1 MDDSFKPPNLFDIEN
16 NPPSTRDKGKRKAD
30 GMDDLFEPPNSLD
43 KENDKSYIPNIQ
55 DRGNRRVDDSLSM
68 RTSTMDTRSDAALER
83 YIRSYS
89 PYMDDGFSTDTS
101 TTSTPIVNVSEEIAL
116 TVPTGVI
123 QQTNPSG
130 LDVSMP
136 SAEDVI
142 SSDESVYESAPQT
155 EVQVGYEG
163 ETIEHL
169 DDGDDS
175 DLARSIKGFYRI
187 LDLIAEQGSGGLVDK
202 VVISESPF
210 QAFINGICPGA
221 YSSVTRVNFK
231 ALDEL
236 GIKPIGIYG
245 SKSQIVRLLSQ
256 LHVVD
261 EMIAVQLLADNN
273 DPHTQKILRSGLY
286 ILRPEEH
293 TGPTEQIFLIYW
305 PEQDTWSDSA
315 PSAVSRNRTTFMRYL
330 TKLCDQVVALM
341 SPEHAQSIVWKQQDG
356 DDDDSAL
363 DRDVGNTRII
373 NCVVD
378 RTTDQEESIK
388 VRKGFKAS
396 SEYIILLE
404 SAEESVPHQVPPKS
418 LPLWGETTQGF
429 MTAKFVAGQRKT
441 DLQYS
446 FSELSLADHLK
457 THRLRISESLSAEE
471 LKILVRVGLKKRFP
485 ELCNGWERQSKDI
498 HVSYTEQ
505 FEAEQSKAKAKV
517 AHDSTGIQCTVHEA
531 VVKEILQLYPSLD
544 QAAFPYTDTQP
555 EDTAA
560 PCQPVALLYPN
571 AARDLEQGL
580 KKCTSNLDP
589 KFRNAKDK
597 ICHFVMLAPRTTYLD
612 SPIREQLLSAVVEG
626 DLQGARAFLD
636 AILQGGGASKKT
648 TGGLFQ
654 LASSLV
660 SRFIPKGKDDGY
672 VVTTMQEAIRESQ
685 KATRNITDSQFLSD
699 IVKREIVQSSVL
711 SPLAEEA
718 EKMAMSSLEST
729 ISHLVKKIVSIARRK
744 QEEQKIAEI
753 DAEIRSFEEEQ
764 QRKLRS
770 QFIHKVNHA
779 SNQDG
784 YVNTLG
790 IDAVESFQS
799 HRPSYRLKGFQET
812 QTDPMMRF
820 TIYPMRLSEQD
831 THNLRLDPS
840 SIPSPRF
847 TSTHSF
853 CLPLGLSII
862 RAQLLQEEKLL
873 LVVMNPSGDLFVVL
887 DRLPA
892 IDSAIKRNHYK
903 QLRRDK
909 IGREFILVFDELRK
923 MLVVVSSDKLVLNV
937 FEFDD
942 TLRFRAVGS
951 PIPLNSWYPERPFI
965 HHACSISGT
974 EEILLVDSHL
984 QARIFSLVTLQFRPA
999 TLDLD
1004 QIPSSVHST
1013 PDGSC
1018 LLVSYEHGPNLKIIA
1033 YHWTSFGSTDGIEL
1047 DLPHLVG
1054 EPFVVTSLILRT
1066 AVHLLSLD
1074 FSDHCL
1080 QSYALDITRRM
1091 TEFTFREKF
1100 NSGNKR
1106 TKNTTANNC
1115 LIDCH
1120 SDVWIR
1126 FPVLAAV
1133 QRETISSASL
1143 RSQKGLMFVTDRDFD
1158 KFAPYFTRM
1167 IRNFERTSKKPTSN
1181 VLKSIKVSANR
1192 FSVFVQDLCGAR
1204 QWNAS
1209 QYRAGEWIVDLL
1221 CLIPIHIAV
1230 TRDNRFIPLKD
1241 GMDSPELE
1249 KSLLGADVNRIV
1261 DSISFGWYESLFQS
1275 YMSTKP
1281 VKVVS
1286 SMGEQSVGKS
1296 YALNHL
1302 VDTSFAGSA
1311 MRTTEGV
1318 WMSVTPTEKEL
1329 IVALDFEGSVHSI
1342 ERSAQEDT
1350 LLVLFNTAISNL
1362 VLFRNNFALSRDI
1375 TGLFQ
1380 SFQSSA
1386 TVLDPKANPSLFQST
1401 LVIIIKDVVEAD
1413 QDEIGR
1419 EQVITCSWFSLKFQK
1434 IVQDEQ
1440 EANFISCL
1448 HAGRLSIIPWPVIES
1463 REFYQLFPALKKCLD
1478 QQVVTHRA
1486 AGEFLHVMKTL
1497 MAKLKANDWGAMSQT
1512 MASHRT
1518 QLLSALLPNA
1528 LTFGF
1533 QEIHPEWEPLKN
1545 IDTDVPVESSDTP
1558 SQFLVVG
1565 SQPEDRQRTL
1575 AALCSSWN
1583 QFPYRQHTPDSEWIE
1598 GLSEY
1603 LEHIVNLR
1611 INHVQEWLT
1620 QNLSRFQTGHASI
1633 EELRRTFESA
1643 VVDLKGNVQL
1653 CKVQCANC
1661 QLFCIQN
1668 RFHDGQHD
1676 CQTDHRCVNQCVF
1689 CQESGQHKDCTMM
1702 AGHAGKHICVVNAH
1716 LCGEPCKLQG
1726 RAGCLGEC
1734 TKVADHVDDEHI
1746 CAAPVHTCGEPCELS
1761 GVVLSD
1767 GTIYSCP
1774 ETCRLP
1780 SDATHMRHEC
1790 EARLCSIRCQLC
1802 KRLCSN
1808 QDHMHG
1814 LEVGAIHLCGQEHPC
1829 TADCDSSG
1837 ICEIETAPLSIQATF
1852 TGKHETFMYTKY
1864 SQVAKRLKCIRA
1876 IPPGLTNHQGPHC
1889 HSLDKKVVHFCE
1901 NRCEDCGYFCTLP
1914 LRHPQQEHETRHG
1927 SMSRTRWMVEGP
1939 DDTALEIEGRRFS
1952 TNDEGA
1958 PMMCN
1963 LVCVAMG
1970 RHIHVEDCRAEDAT
1984 ACAGNDEIQHIN
1996 ARFLPAADCP
2006 KDFITHHLFWK
2017 RSGFKDPYSKE
2028 EQAMFS
2034 KCDSMCRAGPEHAG
2048 DAGNIAQPSYCV
2060 LPMFHPPCDPSGG
2073 APAVGYISNDGHQF
2087 ACRNPVMM
2095 QQAYHVI
2102 FVADQSSSMT
2112 CTDRR
2117 PLPNR
2122 PASAKIAARSN
2133 NRFGAVLSSLFDFWS
2148 ARAAATT
2155 SNSHGARKDAYSVIL
2170 FNSRAITAI
2179 EHDFARNPDQLLDEL
2194 LPYTGSGGTNFTAAI
2209 TEAQTVMERNW
2220 STERSPVIVF
2230 LSDGECDI
2238 ADMTMDDLCRAS
2250 VRLGKA
2256 ISFHAVSFGSNA
2268 YSHYLRRMVD
2278 VARTAQN
2285 NAPNGTGALPAAA
2298 TVLSSYTEALD
2309 TVQLSETFL
2318 GIAESLRKPRGALTV
2333 RR

>member
-101 TTSTPIVNVSEEIAL
+101 TTSTPIVNVSEEIVS

-261 EMIAVQLLADNN
+261 ETIAAQLLADNN
-273 DPHTQKILRSGLY
+273 DPHTQKTLRSGLY

-305 PEQDTWSDSA
+305 PEQDTWNDSA

-356 DDDDSAL
+356 DNGDSVL

-388 VRKGFKAS
+388 VRKGFKVAS
-396 SEYIILLE
+396 EHISLPE

-418 LPLWGETTQGF
+418 FPLWGETAQGF
-429 MTAKFVAGQRKT
+429 MTAKFVAGQRKI

-446 FSELSLADHLK
+446 FNELNLADHL
-457 THRLRISESLSAEE
+457 ESLSAEE
-471 LKILVRVGLKKRFP
+471 LKILVRAGLKERFP
-485 ELCNGWERQSKDI
+485 ELCDGWSCQSNDI
-498 HVSYTEQ
+498 SVSCMQQ
-505 FEAEQSKAKAKV
+505 FEAKRSKAMAKV
-517 AHDSTGIQCTVHEA
+517 AHDFTSLHRAVHET
-531 VVKEILQLYPSLD
+531 VVKEVLQLYPLIATPINSSLD
-544 QAAFPYTDTQP
+544 QSAFPYIGAQP
-555 EDTAA
+555 EDTAVSF
-560 PCQPVALLYPN
+560 QPIALLYPN
-571 AARDLEQGL
+571 VAHDLEQGL
-580 KKCTSNLDP
+580 KKCSSNLDQ

-597 ICHFVMLAPRTTYLD
+597 ICHFVTLESKTTQINN
-612 SPIREQLLSAVVEG
+612 PIREQLLSAVVEG
-626 DLQGARAFLD
+626 DLQGAKKFLD
-636 AILQGGGASKKT
+636 TIRQGGGPSKKT
-648 TGGLFQ
+648 AGGLSQ
-654 LASSLV
+654 WTPAWV
-660 SRFIPKGKDDGY
+660 SRLISTGKEDS
-672 VVTTMQEAIRESQ
+672 VVANMQEVIKETR
-685 KATRNITDSQFLSD
+685 KAARHISDSQFLSD
-699 IVKREIVQSSVL
+699 IAKKEIVQSSVL

-718 EKMAMSSLEST
+718 QKMAMSYLEST
-729 ISHLVKKIVSIARRK
+729 ISHLVDQIASNARRK
-744 QEEQKIAEI
+744 KEEQNTTKI
-753 DAEIRSFEEEQ
+753 DAEISSFEEGE

-770 QFIHKVNHA
+770 QFIHKINHT
-779 SNQDG
+779 SNHDG
-784 YVNTLG
+784 YMNTLH
-790 IDAVESFQS
+790 IDAVESLKG
-799 HRPSYRLKGFQET
+799 HRPSYRLKGFQEV
-812 QTDPMMRF
+812 QTDPVMHF
-820 TIYPMRLSEQD
+820 TVYPMKLSEDD
-831 THNLRLDPS
+831 THNLRRDPS
-840 SIPSPRF
+840 LIPSPRF
-847 TSTHSF
+847 TSPHTF
-853 CLPLGLSII
+853 WLPLGLSII
-862 RAQLLQEEKLL
+862 RAQLLQGEKLL
-873 LVVMNPSGDLFVVL
+873 LVVMNPSGDLFVIL

-892 IDSAIKRNHYK
+892 IDGAIKRSLYK

-1091 TEFTFREKF
+1091 TEFTFREKP
-1100 NSGNKR
+1100 NSGSRR
-1106 TKNTTANNC
+1106 TQNTTVNNC

-1120 SDVWIR
+1120 SEVWVR

-1143 RSQKGLMFVTDRDFD
+1143 RSQRSLTFVTDRDFD

-1167 IRNFERTSKKPTSN
+1167 IHNFERTSKKPTDD
-1181 VLKSIKVSANR
+1181 VLKSIEVSANT
-1192 FSVFVQDLCGAR
+1192 FSAFVQDLCGAR

-1230 TRDNRFIPLKD
+1230 TKDNRFIPLKD
-1241 GMDSPELE
+1241 GIDSPELE
-1249 KSLLGADVNRIV
+1249 KSLLGAEVNRIV

-1281 VKVVS
+1281 VRVVS

-1329 IVALDFEGSVHSI
+1329 IVALDFEGVHSI

-1401 LVIIIKDVVEAD
+1401 LVIIIKVY
-1413 QDEIGR
+1413 GK
-1419 EQVITCSWFSLKFQK
+1419 FSLKFQK

-1448 HAGRLSIIPWPVIES
+1448 HTGRLSIIPWPVIES

-1497 MAKLKANDWGAMSQT
+1497 MAKLKLTVYKANDWGAMSQT

-1565 SQPEDRQRTL
+1565 SQPEDRERTL

-1583 QFPYRQHTPDSEWIE
+1583 QLTYRQHTPDSEWIE

-1643 VVDLKGNVQL
+1643 IVDLKGNVQL

-1676 CQTDHRCVNQCVF
+1676 CQTDHRCVNQCIF

-1702 AGHAGKHICVVNAH
+1702 AGHAGKHIW
-1716 LCGEPCKLQG
+1716 LM
-1726 RAGCLGEC
+1726 
-1734 TKVADHVDDEHI
+1734 TVD
-1746 CAAPVHTCGEPCELS
+1746 
-1761 GVVLSD
+1761 VLSML
-1767 GTIYSCP
+1767 TFVESHASCKEGP
-1774 ETCRLP
+1774 VASASVRSACMWRVMGQSIRVQKRVVFRVTLLMCG
-1780 SDATHMRHEC
+1780 MN
-1790 EARLCSIRCQLC
+1790 ARLASVRFDVSYVSASVPTRI
-1802 KRLCSN
+1802 
-1808 QDHMHG
+1808 
-1814 LEVGAIHLCGQEHPC
+1814 
-1829 TADCDSSG
+1829 
-1837 ICEIETAPLSIQATF
+1837 ICMAWKLVQFTF
-1852 TGKHETFMYTKY
+1852 AGKHETFMYTKY
-1864 SQVAKRLKCIRA
+1864 SQ
-1876 IPPGLTNHQGPHC
+1876 G
-1889 HSLDKKVVHFCE
+1889 
-1901 NRCEDCGYFCTLP
+1901 
-1914 LRHPQQEHETRHG
+1914 HPQQEHETRHG

-1958 PMMCN
+1958 PMMCS

-1970 RHIHVEDCRAEDAT
+1970 RHVHVEDCRAKDAT

-1996 ARFLPAADCP
+1996 ARSLPAADCP
-2006 KDFITHHLFWK
+2006 KDFVTHHLFWK

-2034 KCDSMCRAGPEHAG
+2034 KCDSMCRGPEHAG

-2060 LPMFHPPCDPSGG
+2060 LPMFHPPCDPSSG

-2095 QQAYHVI
+2095 QQAYHV
-2102 FVADQSSSMT
+2102 
-2112 CTDRR
+2112 
-2117 PLPNR
+2117 
-2122 PASAKIAARSN
+2122 
-2133 NRFGAVLSSLFDFWS
+2133 FGAVLSSLFDFWS